1 MEKKFILDTLLPYK
15 QDPTTCAKNGKG
27 GCEYLTKD
35 GRKCAVGKHLIDGEH
50 QMSSLYVS
58 SLFSRYNPDDILTE
72 EAKQQQIP
80 RNVWAKMQSYHDGIA
95 KNNSKTNMNGIVRQL
110 EELTGFEFPE
120 LMFEE

>member
-80 RNVWAKMQSYHDGIA
+80 INVWAKMQEYHDYIA
-95 KNNSKTNMNGIVRQL
+95 RGETFLVINDKVKEL
-110 EELTGFEFPE
+110 EQLTGFEFPE

>member
-80 RNVWAKMQSYHDGIA
+80 INVWAKMQSYHDGIA
-95 KNNSKTNMNGIVRQL
+95 KNNSKTNMNGIVGQL
-110 EELTGFEFPE
+110 EELTGFGFPE

>member
-80 RNVWAKMQSYHDGIA
+80 INVWAKMQSYRDGIA
-95 KNNSKTNMNGIVRQL
+95 KNNSKTNMNGIVGQL